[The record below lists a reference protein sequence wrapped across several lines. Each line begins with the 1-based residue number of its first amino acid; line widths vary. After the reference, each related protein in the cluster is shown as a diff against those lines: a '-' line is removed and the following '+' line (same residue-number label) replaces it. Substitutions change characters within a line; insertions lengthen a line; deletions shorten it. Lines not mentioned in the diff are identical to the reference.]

1 MKAIIPLIVAL
12 AVSPILASEIAANG
26 REVQREVLARV
37 VAVNSQEGTVVVER
51 QLRGKVWRLTLRVS
65 PATPIFTCAQ
75 SAATLAELRPG
86 DLVSVY
92 YELIGREGLANLVV
106 VEPKQ

>member
-1 MKAIIPLIVAL
+1 MKTILSLIMAAAL
-12 AVSPILASEIAANG
+12 SLGLAGEIAANG

-51 QLRGKVWRLTLRVS
+51 QLRGKVWRLTLRVA
-65 PATPIFTCAQ
+65 PATPIFTCARET
-75 SAATLAELRPG
+75 ATLAELRPG

-92 YELIGREGLANLVV
+92 YEVMGREGLANLVV
-106 VEPKQ
+106 IEPKD